1 MSKKVMVFLLVAF
14 LFGFCSAGATLA
26 DTLEVSILNPSSGIT
41 YEEGTTIFLQGIGLF
56 PESNFQLEGKDLSW
70 YSNNQYIGR
79 GGFVS
84 WQPAAGSYR
93 VALIG
98 KKEGQMA
105 VDEISITIT
114 APSFIPSPPI
124 QSGDV
129 ASYNFVTNTL
139 YIPFMAGNV
148 PYWVNMAVTSFAS
161 PLTFELTDIGVATYS
176 PTASYAYFNLF
187 TNTVFVPD
195 FVDEGASYYMSLKLT
210 SPEAPLTFQLTG
222 FGLNQ

>member
-1 MSKKVMVFLLVAF
+1 MSKKVMVFFLVAV
-14 LFGFCSAGATLA
+14 LFGLCSAGATLA
-26 DTLEVSILNPSSGIT
+26 DTLEVSILNPSSGST
-41 YEEGTTIFLQGIGLF
+41 YEEGTTIFLQGTGMF
-56 PESNFQLEGKDLSW
+56 PESNFQLQGNDLSW

-84 WQPAAGSYR
+84 WKPAVGSYR

-105 VDEISITIT
+105 VDEIDITVT
-114 APSFIPSPPI
+114 ARSFYPPEPVT
-124 QSGDV
+124 SGDA

-139 YIPFMAGNV
+139 YIPFIAGGV

-161 PLTFELTDIGVATYS
+161 PLTFELTGIGLATYS

-187 TNTVFVPD
+187 TNTVFVPV
-195 FVDEGASYYMSLKLT
+195 FMDEGASYYMSLKLIT
-210 SPEAPLTFQLTG
+210 TEAPLTFQLTG
-222 FGLNQ
+222 FGLNP